1 MDEKACW
8 FAAIVSVI
16 RRIIFLED
24 AVVDEMYGK
33 KRIFVCALVEVLQT
47 CDCEINEANRCLE

>member
-8 FAAIVSVI
+8 FAAIVSAIWRTV
-16 RRIIFLED
+16 FLDVVFVEKMD
-24 AVVDEMYGK
+24 AQERG
-33 KRIFVCALVEVLQT
+33 FACALVEALWA